1 MVGAG
6 SVRSGGAVSG
16 VAAGTSSETWVLG
29 TSLDL
34 ASDLG
39 SFGHLD
45 PDESEFV
52 LNVVSI

>member
-6 SVRSGGAVSG
+6 SIRSGGAVSG
-16 VAAGTSSETWVLG
+16 VAAGTSSGTWVLS

-34 ASDLG
+34 VSDLG

-45 PDESEFV
+45 LDESGFF
-52 LNVVSI
+52 LSVVGV